1 MQTWEQEILLREQG
15 REEGL
20 AAGREEG
27 RSEGLAVGRSE
38 GRSIQLQESL
48 RNLITNLHLT
58 PEQAMDAL
66 EIAPEERE
74 KYRELLKEQSVPH

>member
-15 REEGL
+15 REEGRSEGL

-27 RSEGLAVGRSE
+27 RSEGLEQG
-38 GRSIQLQESL
+38 SL
-48 RNLITNLHLT
+48 NALSRMIANLHLT

-74 KYRELLKEQSVPH
+74 KYRELLRGQSASR